1 MNKSG
6 QKDIIKVKKF
16 GEDMGESIPF
26 SEVYRNYKN
35 SEYQRLEEEEIPPNM
50 KEIVKKYF
58 IKLDE

>member
-6 QKDIIKVKKF
+6 QKDTTEVKKF
-16 GEDMGESIPF
+16 GEDMGEAIPF
-26 SEVYRNYKN
+26 GEVYKNYKK
-35 SEYQRLEEEEIPPNM
+35 SEYQRLEQEEIPPNM